1 MTIVIILV
9 VLVIVGALGYG
20 IYKYAIVPM
29 FTKPISASSP
39 IPAQV
44 NTNVSALNAAI
55 SNAGSSLKNCSG
67 SSGSSGSKEGFQS
80 KPLGSTCAAL
90 DTLFLNTQPLSIKD
104 TGFLGPYPNGIFNE
118 EAATSNALK
127 AGFRFLTLQIDYLD
141 TKKDL
146 SNFEAPGLPTLL
158 VRNASGAIV
167 GGNSGS
173 IKTVANSIAN
183 NGFSPAVPNNTLPIV
198 IYLHINRA
206 PSAVTDAEGYLT
218 FLSKIA
224 SALSSLGPYHLG
236 SNPLGNFTRQK
247 LADQILTMS
256 LKSLEGQ
263 VIIMSNADTSLFRN
277 TAVTKGAYAPA
288 DDLDFWVNIRVT
300 LDTEADTNGITQ
312 LADAS
317 TASSAVLVSLSRVV
331 QLSALNQNLFA
342 GKGKKRY
349 VIAMGSRTENPTP
362 GDVDIALEKLG
373 VNAVPFDIFTP
384 ESKDIL
390 ILANEYSDMTYK
402 PKPAA
407 LQYV

>member
-1 MTIVIILV
+1 
-9 VLVIVGALGYG
+9 
-20 IYKYAIVPM
+20 M
-29 FTKPISASSP
+29 FTKPVSASSP

-44 NTNVSALNAAI
+44 NTNVAALNAAV
-55 SNAGSSLKNCSG
+55 SNAGSSLKGC
-67 SSGSSGSKEGFQS
+67 SGSSGSKEGFQATS
-80 KPLGSTCAAL
+80 LGSTCAPL
-90 DTLFLNTQPLSIKD
+90 QTLFLNTQPLSIKD

-127 AGFRFLTLQIDYLD
+127 AGFRFLVLQIDYLD

-158 VRNASGAIV
+158 LRNPSGSII

-173 IKTVANSIAN
+173 IKAVADSIAN
-183 NGFSPAVPNNTLPIV
+183 HGFSPAVPNSTLPI
-198 IYLHINRA
+198 ILYLHINRA
-206 PSAVTDAEGYLT
+206 PSALTDAEAYLK

-224 SALSSLGPYHLG
+224 TALSSLGPYHLG

-247 LADQILTMS
+247 LGDQILTMS

-263 VIIMSNADTSLFRN
+263 VIIMCNADTSLFRN
-277 TAVTKGAYAPA
+277 TTITKSAYAPA

-300 LDTEADTNGITQ
+300 LDTEGDANGITQ
-312 LADAS
+312 LADAN
-317 TASSAVLVSLSRVV
+317 TTPPAVLVSLSRIVK
-331 QLSALNQNLFA
+331 LSALNQDLFA
-342 GKGKKRY
+342 GKGKRRY
-349 VIAMGSRTENPTP
+349 VIAMGSRTENPTDS
-362 GDVDIALEKLG
+362 DVDTALNKLG

-390 ILANEYSDMTYK
+390 ILANEYADMTYK

-407 LQYV
+407 LQYIAP